1 MSSVIFTKMYLPPKF
16 LLGKTINLFQT
27 ALPQSL
33 YSRCSLTK
41 TNISPSWPTWQV
53 GPTALLSWCEKK
65 AWGFLCHKLDPHN
78 KPMKRSSKQTHK
90 QQQDHKQTKTTKLNL
105 KILSEMKFTE
115 KKNMFCGRP
124 LSADG
129 NVIVLL
135 ITDCGYL
142 TTMSFFFFHS

>member
-1 MSSVIFTKMYLPPKF
+1 M
-16 LLGKTINLFQT
+16 
-27 ALPQSL
+27 
-33 YSRCSLTK
+33 
-41 TNISPSWPTWQV
+41 
-53 GPTALLSWCEKK
+53 
-65 AWGFLCHKLDPHN
+65 
-78 KPMKRSSKQTHK
+78 HK

-129 NVIVLL
+129 NVIVLF
-135 ITDCGYL
+135 ITDRGYL